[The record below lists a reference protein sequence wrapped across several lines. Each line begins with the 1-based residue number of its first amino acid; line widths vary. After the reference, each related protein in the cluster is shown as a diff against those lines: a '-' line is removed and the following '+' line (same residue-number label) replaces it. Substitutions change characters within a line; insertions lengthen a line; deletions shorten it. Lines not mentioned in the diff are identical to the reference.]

1 MRMVPARARRLVE
14 DMLRYANAIDRVV
27 RRGRDEFFDPEE
39 VRNRAAIE
47 HYLELLGEASG
58 AVGRSLRNANPE
70 VPWDSLARFRF
81 DSAHPYD
88 DEAKP
93 VNYDEIWRF
102 VSDELPRITRRLRAV
117 KPPKEGASDAARR

>member
-1 MRMVPARARRLVE
+1 MRRLVE

-39 VRNRAAIE
+39 LRNRATVE

-58 AVGRSLRNANPE
+58 AVGRSLRNSNPE
-70 VPWDSLARFRF
+70 VPWGSLARFRF

-93 VNYDEIWRF
+93 VNYEEIWRF
-102 VSDELPRITRRLRAV
+102 VTDELPKLARRLRAV
-117 KPPKEGASDAARR
+117 KLPTERPGDAGKR

>member
-1 MRMVPARARRLVE
+1 MDPARTRRLVE

-27 RRGRDEFFDPEE
+27 RRGRTEFFDKEE
-39 VRNRAAIE
+39 LRNRATIE

-58 AVGRSLRNANPE
+58 AVGRSLRNSNPE
-70 VPWDSLARFRF
+70 VPWSSLARFRF

-93 VNYDEIWRF
+93 VNYEEIWRF
-102 VSDELPRITRRLRAV
+102 ASDELPRIARRLRAV
-117 KPPKEGASDAARR
+117 KLSKEGAADAGRR